1 MSGESE
7 WIEVKPRRQASKQK
21 APETVEAADEQDGSP
36 TTPRARTQSFGEH
49 DFRQKVRLGK
59 TARRE
64 KKLEWSASKSR
75 ERTERIEKRDKQRE
89 ATARQREEAASRHN
103 NQASK

>member
-1 MSGESE
+1 MTEESE
-7 WIEVKPRRQASKQK
+7 WTEVKSRRRVSRIK
-21 APETVEAADEQDGSP
+21 APEATDLDEEP

-49 DFRQKVRLGK
+49 DVKQKVRLGK

-64 KKLEWSASKSR
+64 KKLEWSASKAR

-89 ATARQREEAASRHN
+89 TAARQREEAAIRHN
-103 NQASK
+103 NQSSK